1 MLTLL
6 LRRAYAARRR
16 SSVPMRCQS
25 SFGAPRSEAATPS
38 GATKEARL
46 GWRKRLPASTVV
58 IILGGALLSACQPIP
73 QSYYDWLAAGGGYYD
88 GYAPLF
94 YGHFINECR
103 LRSDHPRDCRIDA
116 GRIGSSGIGAGG
128 VASFGHPLPL
138 SSSGPVS
145 GTTRGG
151 AGVRSGMTGQ
161 AATHGGG
168 HASPGGHGGGGHGG
182 HGGR

>member
-94 YGHFINECR
+94 YGHFEWNRGRRGGVFRSSAPAVVLGTR
-103 LRSDHPRDCRIDA
+103 LRDDQ
-116 GRIGSSGIGAGG
+116 GRG
-128 VASFGHPLPL
+128 
-138 SSSGPVS
+138 
-145 GTTRGG
+145 RG
-151 AGVRSGMTGQ
+151 
-161 AATHGGG
+161 
-168 HASPGGHGGGGHGG
+168 
-182 HGGR
+182 